1 MRAAKKSQKQITFH
15 YDVSNEFYQLW
26 LDQRMV
32 YSCAYFKRGDE
43 SIDEAQFNKLGH
55 ICRKLRLS
63 PGEKLLDIG
72 CGWGGLIIHAAKN
85 YGVYARGITLS
96 KKQLGFANELIDKEG
111 LRSRC
116 QVTLQDYR
124 GLEEED
130 LYDKV
135 VSVGMFEHVG
145 IKNLPIYFSMAKKVL
160 KEKGLFLNHGITKKE
175 KWRRKNATTKFLDKY
190 IFPGG
195 ELDQLNHVLKV
206 MEDNDFEILDVE
218 SLRPHY
224 AKTLRLWV
232 ERLQRR
238 KIEALRHV
246 DEETYRRWLIYMAA
260 SAVSFEEGNT
270 SVFQILGSKNTTAGL
285 SQAPLTRADVY
296 EDEMRGDV
304 QIANR

>member
-1 MRAAKKSQKQITFH
+1 
-15 YDVSNEFYQLW
+15 
-26 LDQRMV
+26 
-32 YSCAYFKRGDE
+32 
-43 SIDEAQFNKLGH
+43 
-55 ICRKLRLS
+55 
-63 PGEKLLDIG
+63 
-72 CGWGGLIIHAAKN
+72 
-85 YGVYARGITLS
+85 
-96 KKQLGFANELIDKEG
+96 
-111 LRSRC
+111 
-116 QVTLQDYR
+116 
-124 GLEEED
+124 
-130 LYDKV
+130 
-135 VSVGMFEHVG
+135 
-145 IKNLPIYFSMAKKVL
+145 
-160 KEKGLFLNHGITKKE
+160 
-175 KWRRKNATTKFLDKY
+175 
-190 IFPGG
+190 
-195 ELDQLNHVLKV
+195 